1 MPKKTFTD
9 RIQQIAA
16 NPTLQFISTPEAA
29 PEPQK
34 APQTAEKKKPER
46 KTSSASSTPQ
56 RAPQARRAQPQ
67 YDEETKSRRLQLL
80 LQPSLYD
87 ELRAKAAQE
96 HISVNE
102 MISIILKDYLR
113 K

>member
-34 APQTAEKKKPER
+34 APQTAEKKPER

-102 MISIILKDYLR
+102 MISIILKDFLR

>member
-16 NPTLQFISTPEAA
+16 NPTMQFISTPEAA

-34 APQTAEKKKPER
+34 EPQTAEKRRPER
-46 KTSSASSTPQ
+46 KTSSASGTPQ

-67 YDEETKSRRLQLL
+67 YNEEAKTRRLQLL

-87 ELRAKAAQE
+87 ELKAKADQE
-96 HISVNE
+96 RISVNE